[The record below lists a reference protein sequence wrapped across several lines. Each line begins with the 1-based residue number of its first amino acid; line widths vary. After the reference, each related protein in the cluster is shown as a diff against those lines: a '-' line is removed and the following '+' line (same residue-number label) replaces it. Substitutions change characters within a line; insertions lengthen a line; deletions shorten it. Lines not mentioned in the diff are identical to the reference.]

1 MQNIFLPNDTFYALL
16 KNHSSV
22 PVNQHGCEVREQL
35 LKLNSASISASI
47 LCITNVDGSG
57 ITRKEVLEFYKM
69 GMSLLTPDQ
78 KADLNNWQRYTR
90 DSTVALYAYR
100 RLQWLH
106 FHIKDWL
113 PLPPSSQ
120 QAN

>member
-1 MQNIFLPNDTFYALL
+1 MNGEDVLQQMG
-16 KNHSSV
+16 K
-22 PVNQHGCEVREQL
+22 VREQL
-35 LKLNSASISASI
+35 LTLNSASISASI

-69 GMSLLTPDQ
+69 GMSLLTPIQ
-78 KADLNNWQRYTR
+78 TADLNNWQRYTR

-106 FHIKDWL
+106 FQIKDWL